1 MSQACSCCCLM
12 QQQLCEDTFWHVQMH
27 QALLALK
34 SAEAAVSGL
43 PEKVA
48 ALDAI
53 LNLHRPPGCD
63 ASDGSIA
70 MPLRMLHEIFRF
82 KLSSAVDIASN
93 AGLQL
98 QRLLPA
104 LDAILGAVSELISI
118 WKCWKPACVASC
130 CSAASHV

>member
-1 MSQACSCCCLM
+1 
-12 QQQLCEDTFWHVQMH
+12 MH

-34 SAEAAVSGL
+34 SAEAAVNEL
-43 PEKVA
+43 PEKAA

-53 LNLHRPPGCD
+53 LNLHRPQGCD
-63 ASDGSIA
+63 ASDGNNA
-70 MPLRMLHEIFRF
+70 APPRMLHETFTF
-82 KLSSAVDIASN
+82 KLSSTDETTSN

-104 LDAILGAVSELISI
+104 LDAILGAVSELISV